1 MAPARSRN
9 MKAIDEELAAR
20 AAAGRPIRV
29 ALVGAGVTGRTI
41 ALQLLTPVPGI
52 RLAAVVNRTLS
63 RAEQAWQQGGDLRPT
78 LVHDGRALDD
88 AVRRG
93 VPAMAEDP
101 AALFDAEAIDV
112 VVEATGTVEFGAD
125 VVQRSIATG
134 KHVVLVNAE
143 LDSTLGPLLRARA
156 EQAGVVYTNTDG
168 DEPGVAM
175 TLLRYL
181 RSLGLRPVA

>member
-1 MAPARSRN
+1 

-63 RAEQAWQQGGDLRPT
+63 RAELAWQQGGDIQPT

-93 VPAMAEDP
+93 VPRWRRTRPRCSTPSRLTSWSRRP
-101 AALFDAEAIDV
+101 APWNSAPMSCNA
-112 VVEATGTVEFGAD
+112 
-125 VVQRSIATG
+125 RS
-134 KHVVLVNAE
+134 
-143 LDSTLGPLLRARA
+143 RAA
-156 EQAGVVYTNTDG
+156 S
-168 DEPGVAM
+168 M
-175 TLLRYL
+175 WC
-181 RSLGLRPVA
+181 S